1 MLKKELLAKAKELGI
16 KGRSKLTKP
25 QLIDAIKEAGGD
37 VEDDKKG
44 DGKQKKID
52 QMYKVDT
59 PPVKKVVKKADPSP
73 KMQKQFN
80 QEQLKQKLQKQ
91 AQLKQ
96 NQMVQSKMSK
106 MSPKIQTQLKA
117 KMVEVAEGKK

>member
-25 QLIDAIKEAGGD
+25 QLIAAIKEAGGEVD
-37 VEDDKKG
+37 EGDKKG
-44 DGKQKKID
+44 MKQQKVD

-59 PPVKKVVKKADPSP
+59 PPAKKTVVKKAPSPSP
-73 KMQKQFN
+73 KAKAPPP
-80 QEQLKQKLQKQ
+80 KLPKISSPKMQ

-96 NQMVQSKMSK
+96 KM
-106 MSPKIQTQLKA
+106 A
-117 KMVEVAEGKK
+117 EVAAEGKK

>member
-1 MLKKELLAKAKELGI
+1 MLKSELLAKAKELGI

-52 QMYKVDT
+52 QMYKVENTT
-59 PPVKKVVKKADPSP
+59 PAKKVVKKADPSP
-73 KMQKQFN
+73 KMQN
-80 QEQLKQKLQKQ
+80 QKLQKQ
-91 AQLKQ
+91 KMQKQLELKNKMAQGKMQ
-96 NQMVQSKMSK
+96 QQSQGKMPK
-106 MSPKIQTQLKA
+106 MAAQLKA
-117 KMVEVAEGKK
+117 KMVEVAAA